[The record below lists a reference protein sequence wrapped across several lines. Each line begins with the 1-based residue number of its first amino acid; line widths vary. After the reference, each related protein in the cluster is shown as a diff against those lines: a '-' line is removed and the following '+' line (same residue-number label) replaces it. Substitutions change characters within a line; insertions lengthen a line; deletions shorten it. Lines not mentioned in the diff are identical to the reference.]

1 MASGIVHGQSIT
13 IENKNIAYSLPAG
26 TDSVWHTDTNFT
38 KDGYKLIGIVG
49 CALNNNYVHIVNLAP
64 NNPYGFLLRNLTN
77 SAISETA
84 ILTLLWR
91 KN

>member
-1 MASGIVHGQSIT
+1 MANGIVHGQGIT

-26 TDSVWHTDTNFT
+26 TDSVWYTE
-38 KDGYKLIGIVG
+38 
-49 CALNNNYVHIVNLAP
+49 
-64 NNPYGFLLRNLTN
+64 
-77 SAISETA
+77 SETA